1 MEIEKVYEIL
11 NRINICIK
19 YGNYDA
25 AREYALLEMKKLDIK
40 NK

>member
-11 NRINICIK
+11 KRINLCIK

-25 AREYALLEMKKLDIK
+25 AREYALLEMEKLDIK
-40 NK
+40 K